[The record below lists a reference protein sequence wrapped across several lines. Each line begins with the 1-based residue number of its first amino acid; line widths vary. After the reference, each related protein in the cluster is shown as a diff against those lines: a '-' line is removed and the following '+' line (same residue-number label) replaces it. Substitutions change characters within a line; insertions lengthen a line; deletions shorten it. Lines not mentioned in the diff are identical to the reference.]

1 MALSYSI
8 CVPNHFIFQ
17 NCESF
22 ISHTKYK
29 IIYRYHPI
37 LYNLLQSSLYPFHFL
52 SLQFLQFKI
61 YTMPSFDLVSKVD
74 LQTLD
79 NAVNTVEKEIR
90 NRFDFKGNHV
100 VIDLNKKDFKLNLE
114 SESEMKI
121 NQIID
126 VLISKSM
133 KQGLAAEIYDL
144 SKEPFQSGKVVKK
157 EIPVRNGIKQEDAKK
172 IVKLIKDSGLKV
184 QAAIMDDI
192 IRITAKKI
200 DDLQAVIQASKGWD
214 LGLAFQYVNMKN

>member
-1 MALSYSI
+1 
-8 CVPNHFIFQ
+8 
-17 NCESF
+17 
-22 ISHTKYK
+22 
-29 IIYRYHPI
+29 
-37 LYNLLQSSLYPFHFL
+37 
-52 SLQFLQFKI
+52 
-61 YTMPSFDLVSKVD
+61 MPSFDIVSKVD

-79 NAVNTVEKEIR
+79 NAINTTEKEIK

-100 VIDLNKKDFKLNLE
+100 VIDLNKKDFRLNLE
-114 SESEMKI
+114 ADSEMKL

-144 SKEPFQSGKVVKK
+144 SKEPFQSGKIVKK
-157 EIPVRNGIKQEDAKK
+157 EVPVRNGIKQEDAKK

-192 IRITAKKI
+192 IRITGKKI
-200 DDLQAVIQASKGWD
+200 DDLQQVIQASKSWD
-214 LGLAFQYVNMKN
+214 LGLALQYVNMKN

>member
-1 MALSYSI
+1 
-8 CVPNHFIFQ
+8 
-17 NCESF
+17 
-22 ISHTKYK
+22 
-29 IIYRYHPI
+29 
-37 LYNLLQSSLYPFHFL
+37 
-52 SLQFLQFKI
+52 
-61 YTMPSFDLVSKVD
+61 MPSFDLVSKVD

-79 NAVNTVEKEIR
+79 NAVNTVEKEIK

-100 VIDLNKKDFKLNLE
+100 VINLNKKDFVLNLE
-114 SESEMKI
+114 GESDMKI
-121 NQIID
+121 GQIID

-144 SKEPFQSGKVVKK
+144 SKEPFQSGKIVKK

-172 IVKLIKDSGLKV
+172 IVKLIKDSGYKV

-200 DDLQAVIQASKGWD
+200 DDLQAVIQASKSWD